1 MEGDGDRFLW
11 VHFVTAVLTRWESS
25 CGSFGLFLVVGVVNR
40 VDWRFESLFSNGLLS
55 ENF

>member
-1 MEGDGDRFLW
+1 MVDLDY
-11 VHFVTAVLTRWESS
+11 
-25 CGSFGLFLVVGVVNR
+25 LVAGVVNR